1 MSMPNN
7 LPRFRAVVTIGAGA
21 LALACGPLLLA
32 QQPQQFLSTQPQ
44 TESLNSVRVNL
55 AADSPVSLLSNE
67 WDASRVSERGGAQV
81 LNLAGQLLLKN
92 SSNRRVRA
100 ITWLVRTRDNTPGGR
115 ASVTKASL
123 DVNAGET
130 FPLKVDLR
138 LLRPLVRG
146 AAPEIEVS
154 LDGVLFDDLSFYGP
168 NQLDS
173 RRVMVAFEMEA
184 QRDRRHFLS
193 MLQAKGPEGL
203 RAECMNSIARQTSTP
218 RLDVQMARA
227 RTAVAGAGSDEKA
240 MQFAFLRF
248 PDTPVEAVAGMAG
261 VLGAEARSP
270 RVDVENRSAR
280 AVRYLE
286 VGWLLRDARGRE
298 FVAGSVPSKTSL
310 APGQKARIVEQGTL
324 RFAESNGAPVT
335 IEALTGFVSQVE
347 FADGSVWVP
356 SRSALS
362 DARLE
367 KALAP
372 SAEEQRLTNL
382 YSKKGLNALIDELKR
397 FAR

>member
-1 MSMPNN
+1 MFMRNN
-7 LPRFRAVVTIGAGA
+7 LPRVAV
-21 LALACGPLLLA
+21 LAPLMLLSAAAAATAQPLVQPSGP
-32 QQPQQFLSTQPQ
+32 S
-44 TESLNSVRVNL
+44 ESLNSVRVNL
-55 AADSPVSLLSNE
+55 SADSPVSLLSNE
-67 WDASRVSERGGAQV
+67 WDASRVSDRGGAQV
-81 LNLAGQLLLKN
+81 LNLVGQLLLKN
-92 SSNRRVRA
+92 GSNRRVRA
-100 ITWLVRTRDNTPGGR
+100 ITWLVQTRDNTPGGR

-123 DVNAGET
+123 DVHAGET

-138 LLRPLVRG
+138 LLRPLLRG

-193 MLQAKGPEGL
+193 VLQTNGAEGL
-203 RAECMNSIARQTSTP
+203 RVECQNSLARQTSTP
-218 RLDVQMARA
+218 RLDVQVAR
-227 RTAVAGAGSDEKA
+227 GAGRSTAAAPAEEK
-240 MQFAFLRF
+240 QVQLAFLRF
-248 PDTPVEAVAGMAG
+248 PDTPVDALAGVAG
-261 VLGAEARSP
+261 LTGAEARSP
-270 RVDVENRSAR
+270 QVDVQNRSAR

-286 VGWLLRDARGRE
+286 MGWLLRDARGRE
-298 FVAGSVPSKTSL
+298 FLAGSVPSRTL
-310 APGQKARIVEQGTL
+310 LGPGQKGRIMENGTL
-324 RFAESNGAPVT
+324 RFADSSGVPVA
-335 IEALTGFVSQVE
+335 IEGMTAFINQVE

-356 SRSALS
+356 SRAALS

-382 YSKKGLNALIDELKR
+382 YRKKGLNALIDELKR
-397 FAR
+397 FSR

>member
-1 MSMPNN
+1 MSMRNSFARIAR
-7 LPRFRAVVTIGAGA
+7 LPLAA
-21 LALACGPLLLA
+21 LAGLAAFGQSQQLLPG
-32 QQPQQFLSTQPQ
+32 QQPQFAA
-44 TESLNSVRVNL
+44 ESLNSVRVNL
-55 AADSPVSLLSNE
+55 SADSPVSLLSNE
-67 WDASRVSERGGAQV
+67 WDASRVSDRGGAQV

-92 SSNRRVRA
+92 GSNRRVRA
-100 ITWLVRTRDNTPGGR
+100 ITWLVQTRDNTPGGR

-203 RAECMNSIARQTSTP
+203 RAECMTSIARQTAMP
-218 RLDVQMARA
+218 RLDVQMARGRA
-227 RTAVAGAGSDEKA
+227 TAAGGEQERP
-240 MQFAFLRF
+240 MQLAFLRF

-261 VLGAEARSP
+261 VLGSEARAP
-270 RVDVENRSAR
+270 RVDVENRSGR

-298 FVAGSVPSKTSL
+298 FVAGSVPSKTTL

-324 RFAESNGAPVT
+324 RFSEPNGAPVS
-335 IEALTGFVSQVE
+335 IDGMTGFVSQVE
-347 FADGSVWVP
+347 FADGTVWVP

-382 YSKKGLNALIDELKR
+382 YRKKGLNALIDELKR
-397 FAR
+397 FSR